1 MGQTTDLWWG
11 GCKAIAIKTSS
22 SRALGR
28 SGKCSSAVLLFGH
41 SAVLQVF
48 SCVFAHI
55 IDIMFFGLASRSSL
69 SLCLTLSWTLLCTER
84 NFWVGHY
91 YAHIRAVNVWVWLR
105 PFSSKLF
112 ANMVENSKPSI
123 SFRVSSV
130 FVHLHDGQ
138 FAVGAARSGTAKG
151 SCNSQ
156 ASFAPIRLSSRK
168 ITQQG
173 LLLDMCIEQTI
184 TQTGTGSG
192 FAQRSA

>member
-48 SCVFAHI
+48 SCVFAHM

-123 SFRVSSV
+123 SFPVSCG

-138 FAVGAARSGTAKG
+138 
-151 SCNSQ
+151 
-156 ASFAPIRLSSRK
+156 
-168 ITQQG
+168 
-173 LLLDMCIEQTI
+173 LLLGQLVQVQPKAPAIPKRRLHPSDYHPE
-184 TQTGTGSG
+184 
-192 FAQRSA
+192 RSLNKDCYLTCASNRLLLRLVL